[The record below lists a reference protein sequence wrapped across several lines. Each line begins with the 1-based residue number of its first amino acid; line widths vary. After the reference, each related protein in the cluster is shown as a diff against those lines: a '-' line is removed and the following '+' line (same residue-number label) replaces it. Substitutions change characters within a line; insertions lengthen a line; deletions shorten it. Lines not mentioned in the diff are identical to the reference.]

1 VLALASVNVDHEITK
16 IPECRLA
23 AREYGHE
30 ALWQD
35 QGTLSLMTAYERHE
49 RTSAEALAAHLP
61 GSVVA
66 SSSGHFWKD
75 LFIQIFRRPQVEDSV
90 IVPAVPEP
98 LIVWILSGAVVLEE
112 RELGG
117 AWTAN
122 QIAAGD
128 FFLTMSSTPYEL
140 RWRATSP
147 EPFEPMHVYLSL
159 PLYERA
165 RKEVWGDAAPA
176 RPLREISGQNDPV
189 LSTFLGQLRAELM
202 ASHAPSALFVQGI
215 AQSLAVYLVRNYTD
229 TLARPLRHHRAGL
242 SAFTLRKVTNLME
255 HQLAKGIELDRLARA
270 ADISAFHFSRQFKKA
285 TGFSPSQYFIRMRMA
300 KARLLLRET
309 SRSIIDVGLAVG
321 YSSPS
326 HFAHVF
332 RREVGVSPTDY
343 RR

>member
-1 VLALASVNVDHEITK
+1 
-16 IPECRLA
+16 
-23 AREYGHE
+23 
-30 ALWQD
+30 
-35 QGTLSLMTAYERHE
+35 MTAYERHE
-49 RTSAEALAAHLP
+49 RTSAEAMATHLP

-66 SSSGHFWKD
+66 KSSGHVWKD
-75 LFIQIFRRPQVEDSV
+75 SLIQIFRRPQAEDSV

-98 LIVWILSGAVVLEE
+98 VIVWILSGAVVLEE

-122 QIAAGD
+122 QIGAGD
-128 FFLTMSSTPYEL
+128 FFLTMSATPYEL
-140 RWRATSP
+140 RWRATRP

-165 RKEVWGDAAPA
+165 RKEVWGEAAPA

-189 LSTFLGQLRAELM
+189 LSTFLGQLRDELI
-202 ASHAPSALFVQGI
+202 ANHPPSALFVQGI
-215 AQSLAVYLVRNYTD
+215 AQSLSVYLVRNYTD
-229 TLARPLRHHRAGL
+229 TLARPLRQHRAGL
-242 SAFTLRKVTNLME
+242 SAFTLRKVTDLME
-255 HQLAKGIELDRLARA
+255 QQLANGIELDRLARA
-270 ADISAFHFSRQFKKA
+270 ADLSVFHFSRLFKKA
-285 TGFSPSQYFIRMRMA
+285 TGFSPSQYFIRMRMS

-309 SRSIIDVGLAVG
+309 SQSVIDVGLAVG

>member
-1 VLALASVNVDHEITK
+1 M
-16 IPECRLA
+16 A
-23 AREYGHE
+23 AY
-30 ALWQD
+30 D
-35 QGTLSLMTAYERHE
+35 RHE
-49 RTSAEALAAHLP
+49 RTTAEAMAAHLP
-61 GSVVA
+61 GSVVV
-66 SSSGHFWKD
+66 SSSGHVWKD
-75 LFIQIFRRPQVEDSV
+75 SFIRIFRRPQVEDSV

-98 LIVWILSGAVVLEE
+98 LIVWILSGTVVLEE

-117 AWTAN
+117 AWTAHR
-122 QIAAGD
+122 IRAGD
-128 FFLTMSSTPYEL
+128 FFLTMSPTPYEL
-140 RWRATSP
+140 RWRATNT

-165 RKEVWGDAAPA
+165 RKEVWGEGSAA

-189 LSTFLGQLRAELM
+189 LSTFLGQLRDELI

-229 TLARPLRHHRAGL
+229 TLARPIRHHRAGL
-242 SAFTLRKVTNLME
+242 SAFTLRNVTDLME
-255 HQLAKGIELDRLARA
+255 QQLAKGIELHRLARA
-270 ADISAFHFSRQFKKA
+270 AGISAFHFSRQFKKA
-285 TGFSPSQYFIRMRMA
+285 TGFSPSQYFIRMRMS

-309 SRSIIDVGLAVG
+309 SRSVIDVGLAVG

>member
-1 VLALASVNVDHEITK
+1 M
-16 IPECRLA
+16 A
-23 AREYGHE
+23 AH
-30 ALWQD
+30 
-35 QGTLSLMTAYERHE
+35 ERHE
-49 RTSAEALAAHLP
+49 RTSAEAMAAHLP

-66 SSSGHFWKD
+66 KSSGRVWKD
-75 LFIQIFRRPQVEDSV
+75 SLVQIFRRPQAEDSV

-98 LIVWILSGAVVLEE
+98 VIVWIVSGAVVLEE

-117 AWTAN
+117 TWTAN
-122 QIAAGD
+122 QIQAGD
-128 FFLTMSSTPYEL
+128 FFLTMSPTPYEL
-140 RWRATSP
+140 RWRATGP

-165 RKEVWGDAAPA
+165 RKEVWGEAAAA

-189 LSTFLGQLRAELM
+189 LSAFLGQLRDELI
-202 ASHAPSALFVQGI
+202 ASHPPSALFVQGI

-229 TLARPLRHHRAGL
+229 TLARPIRHHRAGL
-242 SAFTLRKVTNLME
+242 SAFTLRKVTDLME

-270 ADISAFHFSRQFKKA
+270 AGLSAFHFSRQFRKA
-285 TGFSPSQYFIRMRMA
+285 TGFSPSQYFIRMRMS

-309 SRSIIDVGLAVG
+309 KQSIIDVGLAVG
-321 YSSPS
+321 YGSPS

-343 RR
+343 RQ

>member
-1 VLALASVNVDHEITK
+1 MTPHE
-16 IPECRLA
+16 
-23 AREYGHE
+23 
-30 ALWQD
+30 Q
-35 QGTLSLMTAYERHE
+35 HE
-49 RTSAEALAAHLP
+49 RTAAEALAAHLP
-61 GSVVA
+61 GAVVA
-66 SSSGHFWKD
+66 SSRGPSWKD

-98 LIVWILSGAVVLEE
+98 VIVWILSGAVVLEE

-117 AWTAN
+117 AWTAS
-122 QIAAGD
+122 QIGAGD
-128 FFLTMSSTPYEL
+128 FFLTMSPTPYEL

-165 RKEVWGDAAPA
+165 RREVWGEAAPA
-176 RPLREISGQNDPV
+176 RPLREVSGQNDPV
-189 LSTFLGQLRAELM
+189 LSTFLGHLRNELI
-202 ASHAPSALFVQGI
+202 ASHPTSTLFVQGI

-229 TLARPLRHHRAGL
+229 TLARPIRHHRAGL
-242 SAFTLRKVTNLME
+242 SAFTLRKVTDLME
-255 HQLAKGIELDRLARA
+255 HRLATGIDLDRLARA
-270 ADISAFHFSRQFKKA
+270 AGMSAFHFSRQFKEA
-285 TGFSPSQYFIRMRMA
+285 TGFSPSRYFIRMRMS

-309 SRSIIDVGLAVG
+309 RRSVVDVGLAVG

>member
-1 VLALASVNVDHEITK
+1 
-16 IPECRLA
+16 
-23 AREYGHE
+23 
-30 ALWQD
+30 
-35 QGTLSLMTAYERHE
+35 MTAYERHE
-49 RTSAEALAAHLP
+49 RTSAEALAARLP

-66 SSSGHFWKD
+66 SSSGPCWKD
-75 LFIQIFRRPQVEDSV
+75 LFIQVFRRPQVEDSV

-98 LIVWILSGAVVLEE
+98 VIVWILSGAVVLEE
-112 RELGG
+112 REPGG
-117 AWTAN
+117 AWTAH
-122 QIAAGD
+122 QVAAGN
-128 FFLTMSSTPYEL
+128 FFLTMSPTPYEL

-176 RPLREISGQNDPV
+176 RPLRDISSQNDPL
-189 LSTFLGQLRAELM
+189 LSMFLGQLRAELM
-202 ASHAPSALFVQGI
+202 ANHAPSALFVQGI
-215 AQSLAVYLVRNYTD
+215 AQSLAVYLVRTYTD

-242 SAFTLRKVTNLME
+242 SAFTLRKVTSLME
-255 HQLAKGIELDRLARA
+255 RQLARGIELDRLARA

-300 KARLLLRET
+300 RARLLLRET